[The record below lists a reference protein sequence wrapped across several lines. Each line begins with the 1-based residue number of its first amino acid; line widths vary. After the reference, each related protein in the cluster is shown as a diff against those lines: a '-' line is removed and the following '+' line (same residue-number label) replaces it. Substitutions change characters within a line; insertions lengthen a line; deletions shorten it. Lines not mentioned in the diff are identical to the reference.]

1 MKTLLDQAVALL
13 KTLPEDEQQRA
24 ANVLMALAEERSLY
38 TLDDDQLEG
47 IDHAMAQADRG
58 AFASDADIVDL
69 FDQRL

>member
-13 KTLPEDEQQRA
+13 KTLPEDEQERA
-24 ANVLMALAEERSLY
+24 ANVLMALAEERSTY

-58 AFASDADIVDL
+58 MFASDADIVDL
-69 FDQRL
+69 FDNRL